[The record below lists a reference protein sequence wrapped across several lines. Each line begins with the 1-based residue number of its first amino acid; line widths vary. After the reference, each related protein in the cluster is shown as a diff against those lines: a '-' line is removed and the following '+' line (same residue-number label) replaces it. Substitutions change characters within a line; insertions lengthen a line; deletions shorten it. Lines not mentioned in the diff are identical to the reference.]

1 MPTAPARRVDQ
12 MAQDVSAFLA
22 WTAEPESDQR
32 KNAGFATLIF
42 LLFATILA
50 YMAYQNVW
58 HGGASRRVR
67 VTGPLDPEN
76 MAKADE
82 AKGEAGVAG

>member
-1 MPTAPARRVDQ
+1 MPPPLTTTGQVSYADGTPATVDQ

-32 KNAGFATLIF
+32 KNIGIATLIF
-42 LLFATILA
+42 LLFASVLA

-58 HGGASRRVR
+58 
-67 VTGPLDPEN
+67 
-76 MAKADE
+76 
-82 AKGEAGVAG
+82 AGKKH